1 MHSLVRLVSIVI
13 SYTLL
18 VALVG
23 RAVSLWARLLVSRLQ
38 RKTKPRPLIA
48 TSTAPPV
55 EEITPLHDFQYE
67 NVEPIKYRPFET
79 KRNVAM
85 EASKNPS
92 SRIGSG
98 WIENT
103 WIECGVEE
111 ALWTNTP
118 KFVWE
123 ISNHAIQELYQEIIL
138 DLLQKRFPTIF
149 RIDGNIF
156 QNLVTGSGIAYALL

>member
-1 MHSLVRLVSIVI
+1 MHSLVRLFSIVI

-23 RAVSLWARLLVSRLQ
+23 RAVTLWARLLVSRLQ

-67 NVEPIKYRPFET
+67 NVEPIKYQPFET

-85 EASKNPS
+85 GIPSKCLID
-92 SRIGSG
+92 RF
-98 WIENT
+98 
-103 WIECGVEE
+103 
-111 ALWTNTP
+111 L
-118 KFVWE
+118 
-123 ISNHAIQELYQEIIL
+123 QIL
-138 DLLQKRFPTIF
+138 IY
-149 RIDGNIF
+149 
-156 QNLVTGSGIAYALL
+156 S